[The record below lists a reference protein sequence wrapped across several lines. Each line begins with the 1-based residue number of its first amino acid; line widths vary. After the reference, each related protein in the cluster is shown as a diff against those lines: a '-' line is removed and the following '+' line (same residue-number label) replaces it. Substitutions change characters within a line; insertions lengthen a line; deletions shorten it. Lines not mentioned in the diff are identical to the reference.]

1 MLVSQADNILLG
13 NQEVQ
18 RVYLGKKL
26 VWERTVYGL
35 PPYGTSW
42 NLYGVPPCEYYY
54 LKPGIHLKGFSST
67 GEFMFTCA
75 ESPEKMD
82 FTRIKSIHVK
92 YSGIYGRTG
101 VIGGIGTILST
112 RQNQPQSMIS
122 LVFSK
127 RLFPESNSAVM
138 DCRQIGGEFFL
149 LLYSDLDYT
158 LDITGLA
165 FEYYPPKNVFD
176 ISSETWEQR
185 NFQYQTQTVLTCNT
199 EIKVPANA
207 LEIAVHLSANNGK
220 ALKNCVA
227 FLNENK
233 ELISYGEGWQGTVL
247 DSAPVSTHVQEIPE
261 NTAYVQIS
269 AGYAPDMTEIIQP
282 SELKSCV
289 LCFS

>member
-1 MLVSQADNILLG
+1 MILNQASNIMLG

-18 RVYLGKKL
+18 KVYLGETL

-35 PPYGTSW
+35 PPYGTNW

-67 GEFMFTCA
+67 GEFMFIYA

-82 FTRIKSIHVK
+82 FTMIKSIHVN
-92 YSGIYGRTG
+92 YSGIYGMTG
-101 VIGGIGTILST
+101 VIGGIGTVLST
-112 RQNQPQSMIS
+112 CQNQPKSMIP

-149 LLYSDLDYT
+149 LFYNDLDYT

-165 FEYYPPKNVFD
+165 FEYYPKENVFD
-176 ISSETWEQR
+176 ISAETWEQINTIIR
-185 NFQYQTQTVLTCNT
+185 CNT
-199 EIKVPANA
+199 TITVPANVS
-207 LEIAVHLSANNGK
+207 EIAVHLSANNGK

-233 ELISYGEGWQGTVL
+233 ELISYGEGWQGTAP